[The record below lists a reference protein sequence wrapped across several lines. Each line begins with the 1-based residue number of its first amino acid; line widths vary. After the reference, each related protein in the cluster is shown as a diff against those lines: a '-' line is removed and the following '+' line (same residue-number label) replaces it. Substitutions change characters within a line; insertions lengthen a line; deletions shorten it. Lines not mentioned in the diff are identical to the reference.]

1 MDELMNHYESVRQLA
16 VATGTLLDAIKA
28 NEAEL
33 KPKQK
38 LVEKLESIKHTA
50 IEYLLEPRDYR
61 CWIDAPLMEPRDYR
75 CWIDAPL
82 MEVFTYFCRLNAEH
96 ALIID
101 GEVRIFRYAYSQLIM
116 NL

>member
-1 MDELMNHYESVRQLA
+1 MDELMKHYESVRQLA

-38 LVEKLESIKHTA
+38 LVEKLEDIKHTA
-50 IEYLLEPRDYR
+50 IEYLLEQLGYR
-61 CWIDAPLMEPRDYR
+61 CWIDAQ
-75 CWIDAPL
+75 L

-116 NL
+116 NFVIK

>member
-1 MDELMNHYESVRQLA
+1 MDELMKHYESVRQLA

-33 KPKQK
+33 KPEQK

-50 IEYLLEPRDYR
+50 IEYLLEQ
-61 CWIDAPLMEPRDYR
+61 RDYR

-82 MEVFTYFCRLNAEH
+82 MEVFTYFWRLNAEH

-101 GEVRIFRYAYSQLIM
+101 GEVRIFRHTYSQLIM